1 MNLSRPDPSPR
12 GHGTDSSSLDRVVH
26 DTLARIRAWHR
37 RNKERSELIKLTDLE
52 MHDFGM
58 TRADAIAEAN
68 KPFWRE

>member
-1 MNLSRPDPSPR
+1 
-12 GHGTDSSSLDRVVH
+12 LDRVVH